1 MFGAMLAAGALAAAW
16 VLWLERPW
24 YELLAL
30 TLLVLVPLAGWRWQR
45 LSRWPTAWPVG
56 RLG

>member
-1 MFGAMLAAGALAAAW
+1 

-30 TLLVLVPLAGWRWQR
+30 TLVVLASLGWWRWQR

>member
-1 MFGAMLAAGALAAAW
+1 MLAAGALAAAW
-16 VLWLERPW
+16 VLCLERPW